1 MDKWDDFPGLL
12 PQIKSNLRTI
22 ESVFGSVSEAEL
34 FDKDVPQKEDALMAW
49 QEEQDDVILT
59 EAVLPQKDVQLRID
73 VAEPTTW
80 TIKSV
85 ANGGAPGHEGEPYPA
100 MKLTLAIADPSSVKT
115 AHENARPRL
124 TIEHQ
129 MNLARYPYTDK
140 KTGEV
145 KWLGRQ
151 SLYDLEEA
159 FGFDPVFTNGEGK
172 AVEPFITRTGRKVA
186 HKGEGIKRS
195 LNPAFTQAYFTTD
208 GNPNLEWGGKIVYA
222 DLDIEESVQFG
233 DRNRI
238 TRFKRAPVSI

>member
-1 MDKWDDFPGLL
+1 MSKWETFPGLL
-12 PQIKSNLRTI
+12 PTIRQNLADI
-22 ESVFGSVSEAEL
+22 EQTFGPVSEAEL
-34 FDKDVPQKEDALMAW
+34 FEEEATEEEDTQMVW

-73 VAEPTTW
+73 VAEPATW
-80 TIKSV
+80 TVKAASD
-85 ANGGAPGHEGEPYPA
+85 GGAPGHEGEPYPA

-129 MNLARYPYTDK
+129 MNLARYPYADK

-151 SLYDLEEA
+151 GLYDLEEA
-159 FGFDPVFTNGEGK
+159 FGFDPVFTNGNGQP
-172 AVEPFITRTGRKVA
+172 VEPFITRTGRKVA
-186 HKGEGIKRS
+186 PKGEGIKRS
-195 LNPAFTQAYFTTD
+195 LNPAFTQAYFTAD
-208 GNPNLEWGGKIVYA
+208 GNPNLEWSGKTVYA
-222 DLDIEESVQFG
+222 DLDIEESSQFG

-238 TRFKRAPVSI
+238 TRFKKAPVAV